1 MNCNECKYEKQGCCD
16 SRFLQ
21 ADSYVEE
28 RFFELCMQKNVRS
41 KLLFDWVDSKGSY
54 VAYTD
59 FSRSDEGNFSRHD
72 YSHSIAILNAIVSV
86 LGKEKIDCLNA
97 TDLWMLLHCAYGH
110 DVGMPYTF
118 TQMKELWE
126 TINANKEFRMFFRE
140 ALASEDDD
148 LKKAAQYID
157 AMAHMLDKELLE
169 GRRNRTDADIVESG
183 TGWPAQ
189 IYRSVS
195 YLTSEYVRRNHAKHS
210 REMIAGCELFA
221 SKNRSKI
228 DSRLYNYIGQCCYM
242 HALDCKDVL
251 DLPKTE
257 NDIETGHCH
266 PRFIAYML
274 RLGDLLD
281 ISNNR
286 FDEMDIMHYGGLPG
300 KSELHKKKHEAIEHI
315 NFTDRKIEITARS
328 DNEEVCQIT
337 NDWFTWIKSEVQF
350 MVSHWTEFAPEEIGG
365 CTLSEPVTQVY
376 LNDEIFYRVEDCEF
390 HVDKDTLIDLV
401 IGRNLYKTKFDFMK
415 EYIQNALDA
424 TKMRFWIDILSGSQ
438 DYFIEDETKLK
449 EKNRGKLLPFDFKN
463 GVFKQYALEVIC
475 DYGEQDNGQ
484 DTEKKQGIVYIEII
498 DKGIGI
504 DKECVDAISNIGS
517 GWRRRKRYAEYLD
530 EMPRWL
536 KPTGGFGIGMQS
548 GFMITNEIQIESRCE
563 GDAKGRKIGLYSG
576 KKNGRIEERDYPIK
590 SNGTKIAVGI
600 PYDWFMDVENYKEYS
615 DLRFMMDDIDFMDPG
630 KTMDRV
636 ADFIVRYLRTIMGD
650 PLFPILVKQRGRKP
664 EPIDGFYSR
673 VTTEGETFEWEE
685 RKYMVFRHEKEW
697 SILLWDIGMEIL
709 CRIELSDKSEEETTQ
724 EWFYKGVRVWTDNQE
739 KHNGLELYRYIG
751 NFKIDIMGHSVK
763 ECLTIDRNCFKSGFE
778 YNEISNRF
786 AKACLGYLIQKR
798 LILSKPLNG
807 RKFMRCMAAYRYMP
821 DEIRQL
827 MQESLDEI
835 TPIDCETLFTR
846 DDMLIYRYQCDKE
859 GNELINPEVCTLYHM
874 CRQLYMQDCIYWG
887 RWETEC
893 VLSKETKEQ
902 IGDNYVWQIIDEKN
916 NGIILLLEE
925 MLFKLYHV
933 GDKKGDKKTDKYYL
947 ACYNGKEKED
957 SAHTR
962 QEEVFLIQMGQRQIF
977 VTNENY
983 YTKLHVTKIP
993 FYTEEQQDR
1002 LKKKG
1007 KNLIISPIPAIYS
1020 DKDSLFTLRNIDD
1033 PEEVYFKRI
1042 TGNKMYPSLID
1053 WVFNHQEQPGL
1064 YSKKEI
1070 KEEYNKLIR
1079 YIFSTYI
1086 RRMIE
1091 EDVGG
1096 AL

>member
-1 MNCNECKYEKQGCCD
+1 MNCNVCKYEKQGCYD

-72 YSHSIAILNAIVSV
+72 YSHSIAILNAVVCV

-110 DVGMPYTF
+110 DVGMPYSF

-126 TINANKEFRMFFRE
+126 TINENKEFRMFFRE
-140 ALASEDDD
+140 ALTSEDDD

-157 AMAHMLDKELLE
+157 GMAHMLDRELLE
-169 GRRNRTDADIVESG
+169 GKNEKIDTDIVELG
-183 TGWPAQ
+183 TGWPAR

-195 YLTSEYVRRNHAKHS
+195 YVTTEYVRMNHAKNS
-210 REMIAGCELFA
+210 KEMIAGCELFA

-228 DSRLYNYIGQCCYM
+228 DSRLYHYIAQCCYM
-242 HALDCKDVL
+242 HALNCEDVL
-251 DLPKTE
+251 TLPKTE

-286 FDEMDIMHYGGLPG
+286 FDEMDIMHYGNLPG

-328 DNEEVCQIT
+328 DNEEVCQVT

-350 MVSHWTEFAPEEIGG
+350 MVAHWTEFAPEEIGG
-365 CTLSEPVTQVY
+365 CTLSEPVTHVY

-438 DYFIEDETKLK
+438 DYFIKDETKLK
-449 EKNRGKLLPFDFKN
+449 KKNRGKLLPFDFKE

-475 DYGEQDNGQ
+475 DYQEQDNSEDKEG
-484 DTEKKQGIVYIEII
+484 KRGIVYIEII

-517 GWRRRKRYAEYLD
+517 GWRKRKRYSEYLD

-563 GDAKGRKIGLYSG
+563 GEAKGRKIGLYSG
-576 KKNGRIEERDYPIK
+576 KKNGRIEERDYLVK
-590 SNGTKIAVGI
+590 SNGTKIAVRI

-615 DLRFMMDDIDFMDPG
+615 NLRFIMGDIDFMDPT

-636 ADFIVRYLRTIMGD
+636 ADFIELYLKTIMGD
-650 PLFPILVKQRGRKP
+650 PLFPVMVKQRGRKP
-664 EPIDGFYSR
+664 QIIDGFYSG
-673 VTTEGETFEWEE
+673 VTTTGDVFDWEE
-685 RKYMVFRHEKEW
+685 RKYMVFRYAEE
-697 SILLWDIGMEIL
+697 SIILLWDIEMEIL
-709 CRIELSDKSEEETTQ
+709 CRIELSDKSGDEMTQ

-763 ECLTIDRNCFKSGFE
+763 ECLTIDRNWFKSGFD
-778 YNEISNRF
+778 YDEISNRF
-786 AKACLGYLIQKR
+786 AKVCLGYLIEKG
-798 LILSKPLNG
+798 LILGKPLTG
-807 RKFMRCMAAYRYMP
+807 RKFMRCMVAYGYMP
-821 DEIRQL
+821 DEFRRL
-827 MQESLDEI
+827 MQRYLDGIPQNE
-835 TPIDCETLFTR
+835 CGNLLAR
-846 DDMLIYRYQCDKE
+846 DDMLIYGYQCDKE
-859 GNELINPEVCTLYHM
+859 DTELINPEACTLYHM
-874 CRQLYMQDCIYWG
+874 CKQLYEHDCIYWG
-887 RWETEC
+887 RWEAGY
-893 VLSKETKEQ
+893 VLDEETKNQ
-902 IGDNYVWQIIDEKN
+902 IGDDDYVWQIIDEKS
-916 NGIILLLEE
+916 NGIIVLLEE
-925 MLFKLYHV
+925 MLLKLYHS
-933 GDKKGDKKTDKYYL
+933 GDGETHNYYL
-947 ACYNGKEKED
+947 ACYNGKVKRD
-957 SAHTR
+957 SKHTR
-962 QEEVFLIQMGQRQIF
+962 QEEVFLIQMGRRQIYT
-977 VTNENY
+977 TNENY
-983 YTKLHVTKIP
+983 FAKLHVTKIP
-993 FYTEEQQDR
+993 FYTEDQHDR
-1002 LKKKG
+1002 LRKKG

-1033 PEEVYFKRI
+1033 PEEIYFRRI
-1042 TGNKMYPSLID
+1042 TDNKMYPSLIE
-1053 WVFNHQEQPGL
+1053 WVFNHQKQLGL

-1070 KEEYNKLIR
+1070 REEYDKLVR
-1079 YIFSTYI
+1079 YIYSTYI
-1086 RRMIE
+1086 RKMIE
-1091 EDVGG
+1091 EDVVG